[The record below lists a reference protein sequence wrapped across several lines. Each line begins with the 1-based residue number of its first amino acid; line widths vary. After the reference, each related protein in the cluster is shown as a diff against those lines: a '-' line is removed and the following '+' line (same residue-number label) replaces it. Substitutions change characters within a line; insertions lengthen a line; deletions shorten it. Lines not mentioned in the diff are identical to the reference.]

1 MSTER
6 AGDEEDDLTR
16 NPARNYEK
24 PFGWWGL
31 ERDEPEPRSLPWLV
45 KSGTL
50 SAGEAAFL
58 TLAVELRRT
67 LIVVAEESQ
76 AGKTTLLTA
85 LLAFMHPATRPIY
98 VRGIY
103 ERFAFV
109 SELEPDGR
117 YVLCNEIS
125 AHLPTYLWGR
135 GVRHLFDGL
144 ANGFR
149 MATTMHA
156 ASAADALNQLQRY
169 PLDVPASSLAW
180 LDLIVTLKR
189 GLVDTHEVRRVVAID
204 RVVNRN
210 GRAALQQLSV
220 RDPLRAAPQVFTGRM
235 IAALAEW
242 GGADDAATSDL
253 LAQRERFLST
263 CIEHEVLSPD
273 QLKAELA
280 AHRAG

>member
-6 AGDEEDDLTR
+6 ADDDGDLAR

-31 ERDEPEPRSLPWLV
+31 ERDEPEPRSLPLLAAC
-45 KSGTL
+45 GTL
-50 SAGEAAFL
+50 SASEAAFL
-58 TLAVELRRT
+58 SLAVELRRT
-67 LIVVAEESQ
+67 LIVAAEESQ

-85 LLAFMHPATRPIY
+85 LLAFMHPETRPIY

-103 ERFAFV
+103 ERFGFIT
-109 SELEPDGR
+109 ELEPDGR

-144 ANGFR
+144 SSGFR
-149 MATTMHA
+149 MVTTMHA
-156 ASAADALNQLQRY
+156 SSAADVLSQLQRY
-169 PLDVPASSLAW
+169 PLDVPAASLTA
-180 LDLIVTLKR
+180 LDLIVMLKR
-189 GLVDTHEVRRVVAID
+189 GLVDTHEVRRVIGIE
-204 RVVNRN
+204 RVVTRN

-242 GGADDAATSDL
+242 GNADDAAASRQ

-263 CIEHEVLSPD
+263 CIEQDVLSPD
-273 QLKAELA
+273 ALKDRLA
-280 AHRAG
+280 LHRGT